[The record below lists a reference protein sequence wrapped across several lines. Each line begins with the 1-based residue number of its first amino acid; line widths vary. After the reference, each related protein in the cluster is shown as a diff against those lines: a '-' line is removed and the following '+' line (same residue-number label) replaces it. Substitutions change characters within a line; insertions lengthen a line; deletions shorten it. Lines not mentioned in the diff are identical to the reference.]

1 MEAKAKR
8 RSSNLELLRI
18 VAMLMVVGTHLLTAV
33 IRDDV
38 MTNPDER
45 YWVKFVT
52 QWSCYLTWTCVNL
65 FVLISGWFAIRPTRR
80 KVASYVFNVL
90 FFAVGI
96 LAAALI
102 LGRATLS
109 EETVLS
115 AFVWVKY
122 YWFLGAYLVLMIF
135 APALNV
141 YSETASRRQLGTVL
155 ACFFAVQFLYDC
167 TYSLHEFSM
176 FNEGYSPISFLGLY
190 LLGRYMRLH
199 RPGFARMSKWADL
212 AIALGV
218 ITACAAICVPL
229 TGPARMH
236 WIVAT
241 CLYTSPN
248 VLVSTVFIFLF
259 FSKLDFQSRLVNWLA
274 ASALAVYLLH
284 AHFCVIGEYFKPLG
298 RRLWFET
305 SGWGFAAGAALFLL
319 FWFAAAVVLD
329 QLRKALWRLIGGV
342 GSR

>member
-1 MEAKAKR
+1 MVEKAKQ

-33 IRDDV
+33 IRDAV
-38 MTNPDER
+38 ILNPEER
-45 YWVKFVT
+45 YWVKFLT

-65 FVLISGWFAIRPTRR
+65 FVLISGWFAIRPTRQ
-80 KVASYVFNVL
+80 KVASYIFNVL

-96 LAAALI
+96 LAVALI
-102 LGRATLS
+102 LGKAVLS

-115 AFVWVKY
+115 ALVWVKY

-141 YSETASRRQLGTVL
+141 YCETCSRRQLEVVL
-155 ACFFAVQFLYDC
+155 VCFFAVQFLYDC
-167 TYSLHEFSM
+167 TYSLHQFSM

-190 LLGRYMRLH
+190 LLGRYMRMYK
-199 RPGFARMSKWADL
+199 PGFTRLSKWADL
-212 AIALGV
+212 AIALGI
-218 ITACAAICVPL
+218 ITVFTAICVPL
-229 TGPARMH
+229 TGAARMH

-248 VLVSTVFIFLF
+248 VLASTVFIFLF
-259 FSKLDFQSRLVNWLA
+259 FSKLNFQSRIVNWLA

-284 AHFCVIGEYFKPLG
+284 THFCVIGEYFKPLG
-298 RRLWFET
+298 KRLWFET
-305 SGWGFAAGAALFLL
+305 SGWGFALGAALFLL
-319 FWFAAAVVLD
+319 FWFAAAVLLD
-329 QLRKALWRLIGGV
+329 QLRKLLWRLL
-342 GSR
+342 SKTP